1 MINES
6 IKNFIE
12 SLAKY
17 HAENVFNPWADTNP
31 DYEIEN
37 AVILRR
43 RQLEIYLSRR
53 LSTAK
58 LLLIAEACGYQGGH
72 FTGIAMTCERMILG
86 YHKTVTPMM
95 ILGKEGTR
103 TSRKDSLFIKK
114 EIQREKGFNEP
125 TDTVAWSACLE
136 AGLGPDEFILW
147 NIFPFHPYKKGC
159 FLSNRTPTDE
169 ELSVGLDYTRQLLE
183 ITGTLPIF
191 AVGKKSEITL
201 YPSKSLPLYFPFQDI
216 PLCCII
222 PYHDNT
228 AGNNLGKH
236 IPKTCDL
243 HKEPHGHLVDSQA
256 CRRCGKKKKHFHFRP
271 FSRVKNH
278 RHTK

>member
-95 ILGKEGTR
+95 IHGKEGTR

-191 AVGKKSEITL
+191 AVGKKSEVTL
-201 YPSKSLPLYFPFQDI
+201 SAAGVSVIGLRHPANGGANIFRKGLKDNLP
-216 PLCCII
+216 C
-222 PYHDNT
+222 
-228 AGNNLGKH
+228 
-236 IPKTCDL
+236 
-243 HKEPHGHLVDSQA
+243 S
-256 CRRCGKKKKHFHFRP
+256 
-271 FSRVKNH
+271 
-278 RHTK
+278 

>member
-43 RQLEIYLSRR
+43 RQLETYLSRR
-53 LSTAK
+53 LSAAK

-125 TDTVAWSACLE
+125 TDTVAWSHALKRDLSLMNLFFGIYFLFTLIKK
-136 AGLGPDEFILW
+136 AVF
-147 NIFPFHPYKKGC
+147 FPTAPPPMKSC
-159 FLSNRTPTDE
+159 P
-169 ELSVGLDYTRQLLE
+169 SVW
-183 ITGTLPIF
+183 
-191 AVGKKSEITL
+191 
-201 YPSKSLPLYFPFQDI
+201 
-216 PLCCII
+216 II
-222 PYHDNT
+222 P
-228 AGNNLGKH
+228 GSFWK
-236 IPKTCDL
+236 
-243 HKEPHGHLVDSQA
+243 
-256 CRRCGKKKKHFHFRP
+256 
-271 FSRVKNH
+271 
-278 RHTK
+278 

>member
-114 EIQREKGFNEP
+114 KYKEKKASTNP
-125 TDTVAWSACLE
+125 
-136 AGLGPDEFILW
+136 
-147 NIFPFHPYKKGC
+147 
-159 FLSNRTPTDE
+159 RTPLPGRHALKRDLGLMNLFFGIYFLFT
-169 ELSVGLDYTRQLLE
+169 LIKKAVFFPTAPPPMKSCPSVW
-183 ITGTLPIF
+183 
-191 AVGKKSEITL
+191 
-201 YPSKSLPLYFPFQDI
+201 
-216 PLCCII
+216 II
-222 PYHDNT
+222 P
-228 AGNNLGKH
+228 GSFWK
-236 IPKTCDL
+236 
-243 HKEPHGHLVDSQA
+243 
-256 CRRCGKKKKHFHFRP
+256 
-271 FSRVKNH
+271 
-278 RHTK
+278 

>member
-12 SLAKY
+12 SLAEY

-43 RQLEIYLSRR
+43 RQLETYLSRR

-103 TSRKDSLFIKK
+103 T
-114 EIQREKGFNEP
+114 
-125 TDTVAWSACLE
+125 CL
-136 AGLGPDEFILW
+136 L
-147 NIFPFHPYKKGC
+147 
-159 FLSNRTPTDE
+159 
-169 ELSVGLDYTRQLLE
+169 YT
-183 ITGTLPIF
+183 
-191 AVGKKSEITL
+191 S
-201 YPSKSLPLYFPFQDI
+201 PSPRD
-216 PLCCII
+216 
-222 PYHDNT
+222 
-228 AGNNLGKH
+228 A
-236 IPKTCDL
+236 
-243 HKEPHGHLVDSQA
+243 
-256 CRRCGKKKKHFHFRP
+256 
-271 FSRVKNH
+271 
-278 RHTK
+278 

>member
-12 SLAKY
+12 SLAEY

-43 RQLEIYLSRR
+43 RQLETYLSRR
-53 LSTAK
+53 LSAAK

-86 YHKTVTPMM
+86 YHKTVTPMI
-95 ILGKEGTR
+95 ILEKKETR
-103 TSRKDSLFIKK
+103 KSKKDSLFIKK

-201 YPSKSLPLYFPFQDI
+201 SAAGFSVIGLRHPANGGANIFRKGLKDNLP
-216 PLCCII
+216 C
-222 PYHDNT
+222 
-228 AGNNLGKH
+228 
-236 IPKTCDL
+236 
-243 HKEPHGHLVDSQA
+243 S
-256 CRRCGKKKKHFHFRP
+256 
-271 FSRVKNH
+271 
-278 RHTK
+278 

>member
-12 SLAKY
+12 SLAEY

-43 RQLEIYLSRR
+43 RQLETYLSRR
-53 LSTAK
+53 LSAAK

-103 TSRKDSLFIKK
+103 TTNPRTPLPGRHALKRDLGLMNLFFGIYFLFTLIKK
-114 EIQREKGFNEP
+114 AVFFP
-125 TDTVAWSACLE
+125 TAPPPMKSC
-136 AGLGPDEFILW
+136 P
-147 NIFPFHPYKKGC
+147 
-159 FLSNRTPTDE
+159 
-169 ELSVGLDYTRQLLE
+169 SVW
-183 ITGTLPIF
+183 
-191 AVGKKSEITL
+191 
-201 YPSKSLPLYFPFQDI
+201 
-216 PLCCII
+216 II
-222 PYHDNT
+222 P
-228 AGNNLGKH
+228 GSFWK
-236 IPKTCDL
+236 
-243 HKEPHGHLVDSQA
+243 
-256 CRRCGKKKKHFHFRP
+256 
-271 FSRVKNH
+271 
-278 RHTK
+278 